1 MECLRGNLRCLTG
14 SPVVMELRRGYL
26 SVLMHMVEADS
37 TFGCVM
43 VEIVLC
49 NNGLVWFV
57 MQCSEM
63 KCFGRNVN
71 YEHFTR

>member
-14 SPVVMELRRGYL
+14 SPLVMELRRGYL

-43 VEIVLC
+43 VEVVL
-49 NNGLVWFV
+49 
-57 MQCSEM
+57 
-63 KCFGRNVN
+63 
-71 YEHFTR
+71 